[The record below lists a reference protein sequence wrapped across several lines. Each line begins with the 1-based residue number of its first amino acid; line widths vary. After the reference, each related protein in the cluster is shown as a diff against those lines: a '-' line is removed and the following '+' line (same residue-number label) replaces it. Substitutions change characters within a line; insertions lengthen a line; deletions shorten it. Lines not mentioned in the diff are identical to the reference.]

1 MSARAHSELGDV
13 FSEVGRDETTKVV
26 IITGTGDTFCVLRDI
41 PARQDNQP
49 ASYPSF
55 HETWV
60 EGTRLLNSLI
70 GIGVPVISAVN
81 GPATYHA
88 EIALFADIVL
98 ASETAVF
105 ADKAHFIRGIVPGD
119 GVHVAW
125 IELLGRARAK
135 YFLMTGEEIDA
146 NEAQRLGVVS
156 EVLHSNELE
165 DRAWSLAATI
175 AKHPL
180 PVLRYTRMALNLGMH
195 GRVAESVSHG
205 LALEGLGLSTG
216 FAW

>member
-1 MSARAHSELGDV
+1 MLS
-13 FSEVGRDETTKVV
+13 
-26 IITGTGDTFCVLRDI
+26 
-41 PARQDNQP
+41 
-49 ASYPSF
+49 
-55 HETWV
+55 
-60 EGTRLLNSLI
+60 
-70 GIGVPVISAVN
+70 
-81 GPATYHA
+81 YHA

-98 ASETAVF
+98 ASDTAVF

-146 NEAQRLGVVS
+146 VEARRLGVVS
-156 EVLHSNELE
+156 EVLQPNELE
-165 DRAWSLAATI
+165 DRAWSLAASI
-175 AKHPL
+175 SKHPL

-195 GRVAESVSHG
+195 GRIAEGVSHG